1 MDFQGDPSINP
12 YGGFTAGELFLQV
25 SMTEHVLG
33 VDDRSLERVST
44 MIPRRPQAKAS
55 RLWTMWCDSHPAPRI
70 TVAFL
75 ALVLMLAALALAR
88 PTHVPDAAHMTS
100 HALSTPPGVTPYSPV

>member
-1 MDFQGDPSINP
+1 
-12 YGGFTAGELFLQV
+12 
-25 SMTEHVLG
+25 
-33 VDDRSLERVST
+33 
-44 MIPRRPQAKAS
+44 MIPLRPQAKAS

-88 PTHVPDAAHMTS
+88 PTHAPDMAHMNA
-100 HALSTPPGVTPYSPV
+100 HALTTPPSVFSDSPV